1 MSVSNTCLLRPLM
14 MQELGYHIHC
24 KVIDGAHFVPQHR
37 ERIIIVGFRE
47 PVAFDWDM
55 LNLPEK
61 KSDQTGQYS
70 AQNRW
75 QRVSAGVGRK

>member
-1 MSVSNTCLLRPLM
+1 M
-14 MQELGYHIHC
+14 GYHIHC

-61 KSDQTGQYS
+61 NQIKLGSMLCCPGFRS
-70 AQNRW
+70 LARQNFASP
-75 QRVSAGVGRK
+75 QSQNLSVSTEKPLAL

>member
-1 MSVSNTCLLRPLM
+1 M
-14 MQELGYHIHC
+14 GYHIHC

-61 KSDQTGQYS
+61 NQIKLGSILHKTDGS
-70 AQNRW
+70 ESVLAW
-75 QRVSAGVGRK
+75 DGFVA